1 MRTIVMW
8 MIAVAAALGG
18 GVYTAVNLQAP
29 GSPYQVANVLG
40 LNNHGDVLVDVCTNG
55 NCYGA
60 NRAPGVWS
68 NGVITPL
75 PFPPGYT
82 YLPNPLFYHI
92 NDSGTVVGAA
102 AVAGSVTSQSR
113 VVIWT
118 NGAPA
123 VMPDAP
129 LVGEGNLCSIGSDYQ
144 GGAGSSLPYGINA
157 AGHIAGTT
165 SYPSSTRG
173 GPSCAAN
180 WVYNGSTFRV
190 LAYGPYSGVG
200 SLVWPYSQWPFPI
213 PSACANLPLGYYPG
227 VDSLLFGAVLNDAD
241 VVLQTEQN
249 YFCSPVYG
257 TPGVPWS
264 SDPFLTQT
272 NNSYSFLGLGS
283 LTGAMGSSINNL
295 GFVLGFTDPAHVII
309 WDNNGIHDLGP
320 GGYSYMNNVGQVV
333 YLGGQNMS
341 QIMLWQKGVSTTI
354 ELPAG
359 VSGVP
364 AAIND
369 AGQIVV
375 SNGSAGSYLL
385 TPGGT
390 CAEDVTAQVQ
400 ISRTGFRYNHSTGMY
415 YLIGSVTNISG
426 TPIPAPVSLVV
437 DKLPA
442 GVSLYNIAGATVCNG
457 PAGSPFVELTN
468 GDALPAGG
476 ISSGSIQFIDPDQ
489 TGITLTFR
497 VLAGTGIR

>member
-1 MRTIVMW
+1 
-8 MIAVAAALGG
+8 
-18 GVYTAVNLQAP
+18 
-29 GSPYQVANVLG
+29 
-40 LNNHGDVLVDVCTNG
+40 
-55 NCYGA
+55 
-60 NRAPGVWS
+60 
-68 NGVITPL
+68 
-75 PFPPGYT
+75 
-82 YLPNPLFYHI
+82 
-92 NDSGTVVGAA
+92 
-102 AVAGSVTSQSR
+102 
-113 VVIWT
+113 
-118 NGAPA
+118 
-123 VMPDAP
+123 
-129 LVGEGNLCSIGSDYQ
+129 
-144 GGAGSSLPYGINA
+144 
-157 AGHIAGTT
+157 
-165 SYPSSTRG
+165 
-173 GPSCAAN
+173 
-180 WVYNGSTFRV
+180 
-190 LAYGPYSGVG
+190 
-200 SLVWPYSQWPFPI
+200 
-213 PSACANLPLGYYPG
+213 
-227 VDSLLFGAVLNDAD
+227 
-241 VVLQTEQN
+241 
-249 YFCSPVYG
+249 
-257 TPGVPWS
+257 
-264 SDPFLTQT
+264 
-272 NNSYSFLGLGS
+272 
-283 LTGAMGSSINNL
+283 
-295 GFVLGFTDPAHVII
+295 
-309 WDNNGIHDLGP
+309 
-320 GGYSYMNNVGQVV
+320 
-333 YLGGQNMS
+333 
-341 QIMLWQKGVSTTI
+341 
-354 ELPAG
+354 